1 MITCVRSWTLALFC
15 LFSLAAWSQ
24 EKPESWNLRSCIEYA
39 RKHNIQIQKSRIALN
54 ESLENTEEA
63 KAPPTPAFF
72 SNSSAFPQSPFIL

>member
-63 KAPPTPAFF
+63 KAQRLPSLAF
-72 SNSSAFPQSPFIL
+72 SSRA